1 MSSTVRHNPALLW
14 LDLVELVDR
23 AVTRFKLT
31 RSPILEP
38 IRRRS
43 GITMDGKADKY
54 PPRIQLR
61 LYRYNRPNQA
71 FAMST
76 VMAILAHELAHFV
89 KGGWDHGP
97 EHRRITREV
106 AAWIREQGYPVST
119 QLFAGTGRNRIKKRV
134 R

>member
-1 MSSTVRHNPALLW
+1 MNSTVRHNPALLW
-14 LDLVELVDR
+14 LDLVELLE
-23 AVTRFKLT
+23 AAKTRFGLP
-31 RSPILEP
+31 RDLRLSPT
-38 IRRRS
+38 RRRA
-43 GITMDGKADKY
+43 GTTMDGKADKY

-71 FAMST
+71 FAVST